1 MRHNIIYLMTAILPL
16 CGCTDWLMVQPR
28 GVEVPSG
35 IEHYEGLLYGT
46 ELVTIREVFPY
57 MCFENTCDRE
67 GYENMFTLAG
77 ESACNA
83 YLWKDDIFRRDEECT
98 EWNFPASSMY
108 TVNVVVNGVMQAE
121 DGTDEEK
128 LAVLSEAR
136 MVRAY
141 MHFLMAQ
148 FFGKPYDPATA
159 SQDLC
164 VPIITTAST
173 TETDF
178 PRRTVED
185 VYGFILKEMEE
196 SVGNLPDRV
205 HHHKRVFRT
214 AGYAML
220 GKVYWMMGRYEDA
233 LEPFG
238 KAIETLRSTSA
249 DGIFLDYNSMV
260 SDGRITYPTDDRLNP
275 EQIYN
280 IESMYL
286 LYHAMYPTYY
296 GSTLIY
302 IKPEAMQRYYTD
314 TDDLRLT
321 FISGME
327 SGVSP
332 YGGTFDMNEKY
343 HFEINRIVTN
353 IGITSPDLYLM
364 YAECLA
370 RTEHESDA
378 VALLEELRSRRLP
391 SGQAAVPAESSSG
404 DALVKFSLEERM
416 RENLGYGLS
425 WFDMRRLWNDPLFQ
439 DMKQM
444 YVHTD
449 GEQEYTLSEQRLVMR
464 IPPAIL
470 AWHPDYTDNE

>member
-1 MRHNIIYLMTAILPL
+1 M
-16 CGCTDWLMVQPR
+16 
-28 GVEVPSG
+28 
-35 IEHYEGLLYGT
+35 
-46 ELVTIREVFPY
+46 
-57 MCFENTCDRE
+57 
-67 GYENMFTLAG
+67 
-77 ESACNA
+77 
-83 YLWKDDIFRRDEECT
+83 
-98 EWNFPASSMY
+98 
-108 TVNVVVNGVMQAE
+108 
-121 DGTDEEK
+121 
-128 LAVLSEAR
+128 
-136 MVRAY
+136 
-141 MHFLMAQ
+141 
-148 FFGKPYDPATA
+148 
-159 SQDLC
+159 
-164 VPIITTAST
+164 
-173 TETDF
+173 
-178 PRRTVED
+178 
-185 VYGFILKEMEE
+185 
-196 SVGNLPDRV
+196 GNLPDRV

-364 YAECLA
+364 YAGCLA
-370 RTEHESDA
+370 RIGHESDA

-391 SGQAAVPAESSSG
+391 SGQSAVPAECSSG

-444 YVHTD
+444 EVVRIGEKTTSDPSRNSFAMTSLLTTYMNYGGQTNLKAAYDYYKSVCKDPNNVSQVDNIYKSTSVLVKGAEAPEIEFTD
-449 GEQEYTLSEQRLVMR
+449 ADGKTYTLSDFKGKALYVDMWASWCGPCCEEIPYLAELYRELGPDSDIRCISISIDENRQDWVNKLAEENAEWPQFIVTAKGQEQVAGDYNIRSIPRFMLFDAGGR
-464 IPPAIL
+464 IVTVNAPRPSTPDIRTIL
-470 AWHPDYTDNE
+470 EDLLK

>member
-1 MRHNIIYLMTAILPL
+1 
-16 CGCTDWLMVQPR
+16 
-28 GVEVPSG
+28 
-35 IEHYEGLLYGT
+35 
-46 ELVTIREVFPY
+46 
-57 MCFENTCDRE
+57 
-67 GYENMFTLAG
+67 
-77 ESACNA
+77 
-83 YLWKDDIFRRDEECT
+83 
-98 EWNFPASSMY
+98 MY

-233 LEPFG
+233 LEPFD

-370 RTEHESDA
+370 RIGHESDA

-391 SGQAAVPAESSSG
+391 SGQSAVPAECSSG

>member
-1 MRHNIIYLMTAILPL
+1 
-16 CGCTDWLMVQPR
+16 
-28 GVEVPSG
+28 
-35 IEHYEGLLYGT
+35 
-46 ELVTIREVFPY
+46 
-57 MCFENTCDRE
+57 
-67 GYENMFTLAG
+67 
-77 ESACNA
+77 
-83 YLWKDDIFRRDEECT
+83 
-98 EWNFPASSMY
+98 
-108 TVNVVVNGVMQAE
+108 
-121 DGTDEEK
+121 
-128 LAVLSEAR
+128 
-136 MVRAY
+136 
-141 MHFLMAQ
+141 
-148 FFGKPYDPATA
+148 
-159 SQDLC
+159 
-164 VPIITTAST
+164 
-173 TETDF
+173 
-178 PRRTVED
+178 
-185 VYGFILKEMEE
+185 
-196 SVGNLPDRV
+196 
-205 HHHKRVFRT
+205 
-214 AGYAML
+214 
-220 GKVYWMMGRYEDA
+220 MGRYEDA

-364 YAECLA
+364 YAGCLA
-370 RTEHESDA
+370 RIGHESDA

-391 SGQAAVPAESSSG
+391 SGQSAVPAECSSG

-444 YVHTD
+444 EVVRIGEKTTSDPSRNSFAMTSLLTTYMNYGGQTNLKAAYDYYKSVCKDPNNVSQVDNIYKSTSVLVKGAEAPEIEFTD
-449 GEQEYTLSEQRLVMR
+449 ADGKTYTLSDFKGKALYVDMWASWCGPCCEEIPYLAELYKELGPDSDIRCISISIDENRQDWVDKLAGENADWPQFIVTAKGQEQVDGDYNIRSIPRFMLFDAGGR
-464 IPPAIL
+464 IVTVNAPRPSTPDIRTIL
-470 AWHPDYTDNE
+470 EDLLK

>member
-46 ELVTIREVFPY
+46 ELVTVGEVFPY

-343 HFEINRIVTN
+343 HFEINRIATN

-370 RTEHESDA
+370 RIGHESDA